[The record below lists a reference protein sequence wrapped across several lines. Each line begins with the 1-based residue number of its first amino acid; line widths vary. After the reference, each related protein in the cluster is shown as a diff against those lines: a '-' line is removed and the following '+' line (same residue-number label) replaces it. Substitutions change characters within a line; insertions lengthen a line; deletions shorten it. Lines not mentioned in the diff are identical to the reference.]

1 MAAEGRRVINAACCG
16 YGILILINHG
26 KVFSVTTVREL
37 GFEEF
42 PHLGDNSVFPN
53 SSVLPSLY
61 PVWAFFMHYI
71 FEVF

>member
-37 GFEEF
+37 GFE
-42 PHLGDNSVFPN
+42 
-53 SSVLPSLY
+53 
-61 PVWAFFMHYI
+61 
-71 FEVF
+71 